1 MDTSTDIRNHVQD
14 LYLEG
19 VICSYLLQPPGMQDG
34 TPSCNADSLM
44 VMMMMMMMMMMM
56 IIPDSAAYVGK
67 DTIYIM
73 DISELWA

>member
-44 VMMMMMMMMMMM
+44 VMMMMMM
-56 IIPDSAAYVGK
+56 IPDGAAYVGK